1 MNIQLSN
8 KEIIYLYGNLKKQLK
23 ELETIK
29 PKSITKADIQLH
41 KSIIES
47 IETHDKKITN
57 RIVAWA

>member
-8 KEIIYLYGNLKKQLK
+8 KEIIYLYRNLKKQLK

-47 IETHDKKITN
+47 IETAMPQLKTLPL
-57 RIVAWA
+57 